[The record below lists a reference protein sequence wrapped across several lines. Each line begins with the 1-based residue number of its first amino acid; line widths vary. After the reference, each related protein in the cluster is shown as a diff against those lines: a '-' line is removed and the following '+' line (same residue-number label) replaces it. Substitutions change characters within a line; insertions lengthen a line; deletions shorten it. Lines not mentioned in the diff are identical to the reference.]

1 MSDNGYY
8 NIGFEYITDT
18 AAHTGRFWKLYAL
31 ADAVI
36 STATVMNASG
46 NTFSSVPL
54 AAGDEIEGVFTS
66 VTLASGKIVAYKI

>member
-1 MSDNGYY
+1 MGNGGSY

-18 AAHTGRFWKLYAL
+18 NAHTGRFCRLYAL

-36 STATVMNASG
+36 STATIQNASG

-54 AAGDEIEGVFTS
+54 NHGDEIEGVFTS
-66 VTLASGKIVAYKI
+66 VTLASGKIIAYKI